1 MISLTDIGIRA
12 KKASRYMARLGI
24 NERNKALAE
33 VAKALIDNADYI
45 KEANNIDLENAKAN
59 NMKPAL
65 IDRLTLTDDRIK
77 GMEKKSGGDLTID
90 GKTDIITISYW
101 FGKVF
106 WLQDRFN

>member
-65 IDRLTLTDDRIK
+65 IDRQ
-77 GMEKKSGGDLTID
+77 DLHSLMTE
-90 GKTDIITISYW
+90 
-101 FGKVF
+101 
-106 WLQDRFN
+106 